1 MIKIAVYG
9 DSRWAIGRIYF
20 NVIKYLSHLYEFKR
34 FNWDNE
40 ADRKEFYSTW
50 EDYDIILTT
59 STMSSPKRFDALKIF
74 NKEKANLYYSKLI
87 CVVWAEPN
95 LNNYFIEDI
104 CYHSDILWA
113 APTNRIIQKLYDTF
127 SINAEYVI
135 GGVNPKEF
143 PPTRTISQIKSICI
157 NGASNKSKGW
167 DEIKRPQMLV
177 YIANKANINHKF
189 IHGLHLEQSHKM
201 YSDIDMYVCTS
212 TSEAGP
218 YGIAEC
224 AFCKIPVI
232 STPVGYAELSNCMR
246 TFNTVEEA
254 VKIINELNSSP
265 AKLKKYIDDVHKEFV
280 MKLNWE
286 YVSTVYWIPLIE
298 KRIALNKN

>member
-1 MIKIAVYG
+1 MQLTKNIGSMYLKERLKVIKVIMIKIAVYG

-40 ADRKEFYSTW
+40 SDKKEFYSTW

-59 STMSSPKRFDALKIF
+59 STMSSSKRFDALKIF

-95 LNNYFIEDI
+95 LNNHFIEDI

-113 APTNRIIQKLYDTF
+113 ASTNRIIQKLYDTF

-143 PPTRTISQIKSICI
+143 PPIRTISQIKSI
-157 NGASNKSKGW
+157 
-167 DEIKRPQMLV
+167 
-177 YIANKANINHKF
+177 F
-189 IHGLHLEQSHKM
+189 I
-201 YSDIDMYVCTS
+201 
-212 TSEAGP
+212 
-218 YGIAEC
+218 
-224 AFCKIPVI
+224 
-232 STPVGYAELSNCMR
+232 LSS
-246 TFNTVEEA
+246 
-254 VKIINELNSSP
+254 L
-265 AKLKKYIDDVHKEFV
+265 KL
-280 MKLNWE
+280 
-286 YVSTVYWIPLIE
+286 P
-298 KRIALNKN
+298 